1 MISSTVSRCPQLLSS
16 QTQHGAERILAE
28 PDVPSQQEIVENRHV
43 EEQAKVLKGAGDP
56 SVGDRIRREPDQ
68 ALSLEME
75 VSLIRL
81 VDTGDTIEQGGLAG
95 TVRPIM
101 AKISSSSTSRSTR
114 QGLDSP
120 EAHKELVDLQK
131 SHNP

>member
-1 MISSTVSRCPQLLSS
+1 
-16 QTQHGAERILAE
+16 
-28 PDVPSQQEIVENRHV
+28 V
-43 EEQAKVLKGAGDP
+43 EEEAKVLKGAGDP

-95 TVRPIM
+95 TVRPDNGQDLVFLDF
-101 AKISSSSTSRSTR
+101 KIDSG